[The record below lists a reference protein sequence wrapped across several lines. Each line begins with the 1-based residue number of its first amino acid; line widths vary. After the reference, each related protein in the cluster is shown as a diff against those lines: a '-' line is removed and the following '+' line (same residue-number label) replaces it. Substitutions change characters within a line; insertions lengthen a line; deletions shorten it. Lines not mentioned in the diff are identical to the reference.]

1 MADVVLTLQLP
12 KGDRFIPI
20 AMTNDSA
27 VLEHFKTAVLEQWR
41 QQVKLSTD
49 EIEALT
55 QRAEFDRLSR
65 LLDVLIPTENID
77 ENEID

>member
-1 MADVVLTLQLP
+1 MTDVVLTLQLP

-20 AMTNDSA
+20 AMTNDRD
-27 VLEHFKTAVLEQWR
+27 VLEHFKAAVLEQWR
-41 QQVKLSTD
+41 EQVKSSTD

>member
-1 MADVVLTLQLP
+1 MADVILTLQLP
-12 KGDRFIPI
+12 KGDRFIHI

-27 VLEHFKTAVLEQWR
+27 VLEHFKTVVLEQWR
-41 QQVKLSTD
+41 RQVKSSTD

-77 ENEID
+77 ESKID